1 MVTYWYWSNVLSGT
15 QFYRSVCQRCTVV
28 RELVLPVVA
37 VLEYCRNL
45 SETRNGRYQR
55 YFEIQYKYLESIS
68 IIQHPTSLIMTT
80 PPWALVASSSNH
92 DGDNVVTDMMDNEND
107 MVPMGL
113 GFASPSQNQQQQ
125 LHHIRDYVGQDLR
138 QGMQPNHLTTGHGH
152 DNDKN
157 NNDDTRSPYQ
167 PESIQ
172 GPIKEES
179 TFHADAAAATTNCNN
194 HHAIIDTNAANGDNC
209 VVDDDDDEAT
219 LATRLAAQEAMIRAQ
234 VIIQKFGIRH
244 STTTSSADTTPS
256 AMFGGICSFSSTT
269 IDDHDCKRRRDIC
282 LEQER
287 VRLEKALLQNWEYL
301 AKREEERLQ
310 HQLRLIDAA
319 KQLEQDQ
326 VQRRVLQTK
335 VLEQQQ
341 QQKQSRNGHLPSSQA
356 GIGTL
361 EQRNRKRK
369 VNQQQQRQQQE
380 QDCSSSLYLSN
391 LSSATSMDVIRN
403 LFQSYGTIKR
413 VHFYSNK
420 TTGLLKGDG
429 LVTYETNK
437 KKQITTD
444 FLQSICQQVSFCLN
458 PHVCPS

>member
-1 MVTYWYWSNVLSGT
+1 
-15 QFYRSVCQRCTVV
+15 
-28 RELVLPVVA
+28 
-37 VLEYCRNL
+37 
-45 SETRNGRYQR
+45 
-55 YFEIQYKYLESIS
+55 
-68 IIQHPTSLIMTT
+68 MTT

-92 DGDNVVTDMMDNEND
+92 DGDNVVMDIEND

-125 LHHIRDYVGQDLR
+125 LHHVLHHMVQDVM
-138 QGMQPNHLTTGHGH
+138 QGIQPYHLTTGHGH
-152 DNDKN
+152 DNDN
-157 NNDDTRSPYQ
+157 NSSNDTRSPYQ
-167 PESIQ
+167 PESIRV
-172 GPIKEES
+172 PIKEES
-179 TFHADAAAATTNCNN
+179 TTNCNN
-194 HHAIIDTNAANGDNC
+194 RHAITKTDGANGDEC
-209 VVDDDDDEAT
+209 ATVGEQDYDDSTTAT
-219 LATRLAAQEAMIRAQ
+219 KLAAQEAMIRAQ
-234 VIIQKFGIRH
+234 AIIQKFGIRH
-244 STTTSSADTTPS
+244 STTSTADATLPPS
-256 AMFGGICSFSSTT
+256 AMFGGISSFGSST
-269 IDDHDCKRRRDIC
+269 IEDHDCKRRRDIC

-301 AKREEERLQ
+301 AKREEQRLQ

-341 QQKQSRNGHLPSSQA
+341 QQKQNRNGHLSSSQA

-369 VNQQQQRQQQE
+369 VNQLQQRQQQE

-391 LSSATSMDVIRN
+391 LPSTTSMDVIRN

-413 VHFYSNK
+413 VHFYTNK

-437 KKQITTD
+437 EKQITTD
-444 FLQSICQQVSFCLN
+444 FLQSVCQQVSFCLN
-458 PHVCPS
+458 THVCPS